1 MHERRGGV
9 PAVDTPDMLYVRSP
23 EAMKRLALS
32 YQSLLADVYWIRAVQ
47 HYGGTRLSND
57 PNASYD
63 LLYPLLDLTTSLDP
77 RFNVAYLFGSLFLA
91 GPPPGG
97 PGRPDLAIA
106 LLEKGLRAQP
116 QKWEF
121 AQAIGFVHYWWR
133 QDYPEAAAWFQRA
146 AEMPGGPFWLKSM
159 AAVTL
164 AEGGR
169 RDSSRQLWQELA
181 RSEFEWFRNEG
192 QRRLQ
197 QLDAMDQID
206 QLQAAADAL
215 RATVWPAS
223 CGLGR
228 PPAGRLPARLTGGSN
243 RGALQNR
250 VGPRHARSRVTPV
263 SVARAAAASTMTP
276 LVVLVFALAGLMI
289 GSFLNVCIYR
299 LPRRESIVWPAS
311 HCTACNR
318 PLAWFENVPV
328 VELAGAARPLPDVRR
343 AHLRDLPA
351 GRADDGRRVRRR
363 GAASTACRRCSLCG
377 WPSHAR

>member
-1 MHERRGGV
+1 MRLPAVILILLLGGVIGLQAVHERRGGV

-47 HYGGTRLSND
+47 HYGGTRLTND
-57 PNASYD
+57 PKASYD

-146 AEMPGGPFWLKSM
+146 ADMPGGPFWLKSM

-181 RSEFEWFRNEG
+181 RSEFELFRNEG
-192 QRRLQ
+192 QRRVL

-206 QLQAAADAL
+206 QLQAAADGFA
-215 RATVWPAS
+215 RQF
-223 CGLGR
+223 GR
-228 PPAGRLPARLTGGSN
+228 PVADWDDLRRAGYLRGSPQDPTGAPYRIESG
-243 RGALQNR
+243 
-250 VGPRHARSRVTPV
+250 RVTLDT
-263 SVARAAAASTMTP
+263 AS
-276 LVVLVFALAGLMI
+276 
-289 GSFLNVCIYR
+289 R
-299 LPRRESIVWPAS
+299 LY
-311 HCTACNR
+311 
-318 PLAWFENVPV
+318 
-328 VELAGAARPLPDVRR
+328 PLPVQPPR
-343 AHLRDLPA
+343 AQ
-351 GRADDGRRVRRR
+351 
-363 GAASTACRRCSLCG
+363 
-377 WPSHAR
+377 

>member
-1 MHERRGGV
+1 MRLPAAIVILLLGGVIGLQAVHERRGGV
-9 PAVDTPDMLYVRSP
+9 PAFDTPDMLYVRSP

-116 QKWEF
+116 EKWEF

-146 AEMPGGPFWLKSM
+146 ADMPGGPFWLKSM

-181 RSEFEWFRNEG
+181 RSELEWIRNEG
-192 QRRLQ
+192 QRRLL

-206 QLQAAADAL
+206 QLQAAADAFE
-215 RATVWPAS
+215 RQ
-223 CGLGR
+223 LGR
-228 PPAGRLPARLTGGSN
+228 PVADWDDLRRAGYLRGSPQDPTGAPYRIESG
-243 RGALQNR
+243 
-250 VGPRHARSRVTPV
+250 RVTLDT
-263 SVARAAAASTMTP
+263 AS
-276 LVVLVFALAGLMI
+276 
-289 GSFLNVCIYR
+289 R
-299 LPRRESIVWPAS
+299 LY
-311 HCTACNR
+311 
-318 PLAWFENVPV
+318 
-328 VELAGAARPLPDVRR
+328 PLPVQPPR
-343 AHLRDLPA
+343 AQ
-351 GRADDGRRVRRR
+351 
-363 GAASTACRRCSLCG
+363 
-377 WPSHAR
+377 

>member
-1 MHERRGGV
+1 MRLPAAIVVLLLGGVIGLQAVHERRGGV

-23 EAMKRLALS
+23 DAMKRLALS

-116 QKWEF
+116 EKWEF

-146 AEMPGGPFWLKSM
+146 ADMPGGPFWLKSM

-181 RSEFEWFRNEG
+181 RSELEWIRNEG
-192 QRRLQ
+192 QRRLL

-206 QLQAAADAL
+206 QLQAAADAFE
-215 RATVWPAS
+215 RQ
-223 CGLGR
+223 LGR
-228 PPAGRLPARLTGGSN
+228 PVANWDDLRRAGYLRGSPQDPTGVPYRIESG
-243 RGALQNR
+243 
-250 VGPRHARSRVTPV
+250 RVTLD
-263 SVARAAAASTMTP
+263 SAS
-276 LVVLVFALAGLMI
+276 
-289 GSFLNVCIYR
+289 R
-299 LPRRESIVWPAS
+299 LY
-311 HCTACNR
+311 
-318 PLAWFENVPV
+318 
-328 VELAGAARPLPDVRR
+328 PLPVQPPR
-343 AHLRDLPA
+343 AQ
-351 GRADDGRRVRRR
+351 
-363 GAASTACRRCSLCG
+363 
-377 WPSHAR
+377 

>member
-1 MHERRGGV
+1 MSLPAVILILLLGGVIGLQAVHERRGGV
-9 PAVDTPDMLYVRSP
+9 PAADTPDMLYVRSP

-116 QKWEF
+116 EKWEF
-121 AQAIGFVHYWWR
+121 AQTIGFVHYWWR

-146 AEMPGGPFWLKSM
+146 ADMPGGPFWLKSM

-169 RDSSRQLWQELA
+169 RESSRQLWQELA
-181 RSEFEWFRNEG
+181 RSDLEWIRNEG
-192 QRRLQ
+192 QRRLL

-206 QLQAAADAL
+206 QLQAAADAFE
-215 RATVWPAS
+215 RQ
-223 CGLGR
+223 LGR
-228 PPAGRLPARLTGGSN
+228 PVADWDDLRRAGYLRGSPQDPTGAPYRIQSGRVSLDFASRL
-243 RGALQNR
+243 
-250 VGPRHARSRVTPV
+250 
-263 SVARAAAASTMTP
+263 
-276 LVVLVFALAGLMI
+276 
-289 GSFLNVCIYR
+289 Y
-299 LPRRESIVWPAS
+299 
-311 HCTACNR
+311 
-318 PLAWFENVPV
+318 
-328 VELAGAARPLPDVRR
+328 PLPVQPPR
-343 AHLRDLPA
+343 AQ
-351 GRADDGRRVRRR
+351 
-363 GAASTACRRCSLCG
+363 
-377 WPSHAR
+377 

>member
-1 MHERRGGV
+1 MRLPAAIVILLLGGVIGLQAVHERRGGV
-9 PAVDTPDMLYVRSP
+9 PAVDTLDMLYVRSP
-23 EAMKRLALS
+23 EAMRRLALS
-32 YQSLLADVYWIRAVQ
+32 YQSLLADVYWIRTVQ

-116 QKWEF
+116 EKWEF

-146 AEMPGGPFWLKSM
+146 ADMPGGPFWLRSM

-169 RDSSRQLWQELA
+169 RDSSRQLWRELA
-181 RSEFEWFRNEG
+181 RSEFELFRNEG

-206 QLQAAADAL
+206 QLQALANVFE
-215 RATVWPAS
+215 RQN
-223 CGLGR
+223 GR
-228 PPAGRLPARLTGGSN
+228 PVADWDDLRRAGYLRGSPQDPTGAPYRIESG
-243 RGALQNR
+243 
-250 VGPRHARSRVTPV
+250 RVTLDI
-263 SVARAAAASTMTP
+263 AS
-276 LVVLVFALAGLMI
+276 
-289 GSFLNVCIYR
+289 R
-299 LPRRESIVWPAS
+299 LY
-311 HCTACNR
+311 
-318 PLAWFENVPV
+318 
-328 VELAGAARPLPDVRR
+328 PLPVQPPR
-343 AHLRDLPA
+343 AQ
-351 GRADDGRRVRRR
+351 
-363 GAASTACRRCSLCG
+363 
-377 WPSHAR
+377 

>member
-1 MHERRGGV
+1 MRLASVILILLMGGVIGLQAVHERRGGV
-9 PAVDTPDMLYVRSP
+9 PAVDSPDMLYVRSP

-32 YQSLLADVYWIRAVQ
+32 YQSLLADIYWIRAVQ

-57 PNASYD
+57 PKASYD

-133 QDYPEAAAWFQRA
+133 QDFPEAAAWFQRA

-181 RSEFEWFRNEG
+181 RSEFEMFRNEG

-197 QLDAMDQID
+197 QLDAMDQVD
-206 QLQAAADAL
+206 QLQAAADGFERQVGRQVADWDDL
-215 RATVWPAS
+215 RRAGYLRGSPVDPTGAPYRIESGRVTLDPAS
-223 CGLGR
+223 RLY
-228 PPAGRLPARLTGGSN
+228 PLPA
-243 RGALQNR
+243 QP
-250 VGPRHARSRVTPV
+250 PRTQ
-263 SVARAAAASTMTP
+263 
-276 LVVLVFALAGLMI
+276 
-289 GSFLNVCIYR
+289 
-299 LPRRESIVWPAS
+299 
-311 HCTACNR
+311 
-318 PLAWFENVPV
+318 
-328 VELAGAARPLPDVRR
+328 
-343 AHLRDLPA
+343 
-351 GRADDGRRVRRR
+351 
-363 GAASTACRRCSLCG
+363 
-377 WPSHAR
+377 

>member
-1 MHERRGGV
+1 VRLPAAIVILLLGGVIGLQAVHERRGGV
-9 PAVDTPDMLYVRSP
+9 PEVDTPDMLYVRSP
-23 EAMKRLALS
+23 EAMRRLALS

-116 QKWEF
+116 EKWEF

-146 AEMPGGPFWLKSM
+146 ADMPGGPFWLKSM

-169 RDSSRQLWQELA
+169 RDSSRQLWQELS
-181 RSEFEWFRNEG
+181 RSELEWIRNEG
-192 QRRLQ
+192 QRRLL

-206 QLQAAADAL
+206 QLQAAADAFE
-215 RATVWPAS
+215 RQ
-223 CGLGR
+223 LGR
-228 PPAGRLPARLTGGSN
+228 PVADWDDLRRAGYLRGSPEDPTGAPYRIDSG
-243 RGALQNR
+243 
-250 VGPRHARSRVTPV
+250 RVTLDT
-263 SVARAAAASTMTP
+263 AS
-276 LVVLVFALAGLMI
+276 
-289 GSFLNVCIYR
+289 R
-299 LPRRESIVWPAS
+299 LY
-311 HCTACNR
+311 
-318 PLAWFENVPV
+318 
-328 VELAGAARPLPDVRR
+328 PLPVQPPR
-343 AHLRDLPA
+343 AQ
-351 GRADDGRRVRRR
+351 
-363 GAASTACRRCSLCG
+363 
-377 WPSHAR
+377 

>member
-1 MHERRGGV
+1 MKLASVILILLMGGVIGLQAVHERRGGV
-9 PAVDTPDMLYVRSP
+9 PAVDSPDMLYVRSP

-32 YQSLLADVYWIRAVQ
+32 YQSLLADIYWIRAVQ

-106 LLEKGLRAQP
+106 LLEKGLRAEP
-116 QKWEF
+116 QEWEF

-146 AEMPGGPFWLKSM
+146 ADMPGGPFWLKSM

-181 RSEFEWFRNEG
+181 RSEFEMFRNEG

-197 QLDAMDQID
+197 QLDAMDQVD
-206 QLQAAADAL
+206 QLQAAADAFERQVGRQVADWDDL
-215 RATVWPAS
+215 RRAGYLRGSPVDPTGAPYRIESGRVTLDPAS
-223 CGLGR
+223 RLY
-228 PPAGRLPARLTGGSN
+228 PLPA
-243 RGALQNR
+243 QP
-250 VGPRHARSRVTPV
+250 PRTQ
-263 SVARAAAASTMTP
+263 
-276 LVVLVFALAGLMI
+276 
-289 GSFLNVCIYR
+289 
-299 LPRRESIVWPAS
+299 
-311 HCTACNR
+311 
-318 PLAWFENVPV
+318 
-328 VELAGAARPLPDVRR
+328 
-343 AHLRDLPA
+343 
-351 GRADDGRRVRRR
+351 
-363 GAASTACRRCSLCG
+363 
-377 WPSHAR
+377 

>member
-1 MHERRGGV
+1 VRLASVILIVLMGGVIGLQAVHERRGGV

-23 EAMKRLALS
+23 DAMKRLALS
-32 YQSLLADVYWIRAVQ
+32 YQSLLADIYWIRAVQ

-57 PNASYD
+57 ANARYE

-97 PGRPDLAIA
+97 PGRTDLAIA

-133 QDYPEAAAWFQRA
+133 QDFPEAAAWFQRA
-146 AEMPGGPFWLKSM
+146 AEMPGGPVWLKSM

-181 RSEFEWFRNEG
+181 NSEFDMFRNEG
-192 QRRLQ
+192 QRRVQ

-206 QLQAAADAL
+206 QLQAAADAFE
-215 RATVWPAS
+215 RQF
-223 CGLGR
+223 GR
-228 PPAGRLPARLTGGSN
+228 PVADWDDLRRAGYLRGSPLDPTGAPYTIQSGRVTIDSGSRLNPLPVQPAR
-243 RGALQNR
+243 
-250 VGPRHARSRVTPV
+250 PR
-263 SVARAAAASTMTP
+263 
-276 LVVLVFALAGLMI
+276 
-289 GSFLNVCIYR
+289 
-299 LPRRESIVWPAS
+299 
-311 HCTACNR
+311 
-318 PLAWFENVPV
+318 
-328 VELAGAARPLPDVRR
+328 
-343 AHLRDLPA
+343 
-351 GRADDGRRVRRR
+351 
-363 GAASTACRRCSLCG
+363 
-377 WPSHAR
+377 

>member
-1 MHERRGGV
+1 MRLASVILILLMGGVIGLQAVHERRGGV
-9 PAVDTPDMLYVRSP
+9 PAVDSPDMLYVRSP

-32 YQSLLADVYWIRAVQ
+32 YQSLLADIYWIRAVQ

-106 LLEKGLRAQP
+106 LLEKGLRAEP
-116 QKWEF
+116 QEWEF

-146 AEMPGGPFWLKSM
+146 ADMPGGPFWLKSM

-181 RSEFEWFRNEG
+181 RSEFEMFRNEG

-197 QLDAMDQID
+197 QLDAMDQVD
-206 QLQAAADAL
+206 QLQAAADGFERQVGRQVADWDDL
-215 RATVWPAS
+215 RRAGYLRGSPVDPTGAPYRIESGRVTLDPAS
-223 CGLGR
+223 RLY
-228 PPAGRLPARLTGGSN
+228 PLPA
-243 RGALQNR
+243 QP
-250 VGPRHARSRVTPV
+250 PRTQ
-263 SVARAAAASTMTP
+263 
-276 LVVLVFALAGLMI
+276 
-289 GSFLNVCIYR
+289 
-299 LPRRESIVWPAS
+299 
-311 HCTACNR
+311 
-318 PLAWFENVPV
+318 
-328 VELAGAARPLPDVRR
+328 
-343 AHLRDLPA
+343 
-351 GRADDGRRVRRR
+351 
-363 GAASTACRRCSLCG
+363 
-377 WPSHAR
+377 